1 MTEKKFPEMITS
13 LPSADI
19 SIEGVK
25 GWIAQGKNFQIVFFE
40 IEPGKIPAHSHSAQ
54 WGIVLEGEM
63 ILTIEGETKKFK
75 KGDSYFIP
83 EGAIHDAEC
92 HTFVRALDFFADPQR
107 YKPKDYD

>member
-1 MTEKKFPEMITS
+1 LDCSRKK
-13 LPSADI
+13 
-19 SIEGVK
+19 
-25 GWIAQGKNFQIVFFE
+25 FQIVFFE

-63 ILTIEGETKKFK
+63 TLTIEGETKKYK

-92 HTFVRALDFFADPQR
+92 HTFVRAFDFFTDPQR